1 MKLKT
6 IRAKT
11 KIITL
16 IASLCVIVNL
26 LQDSGVAV
34 TIVRGSYVRERLAN
48 RQQSNLKSRVRSRV
62 RAHAGVRM
70 LDQMDDDIM

>member
-6 IRAKT
+6 IRAKS

-16 IASLCVIVNL
+16 IASLCLIVNL
-26 LQDSGVAV
+26 MQDSGVAV
-34 TIVRGSYVRERLAN
+34 AIVRGSYVRERLDN
-48 RQQSNLKSRVRSRV
+48 RQQSKVRSRVRSRV
-62 RAHAGVRM
+62 RSHAGVRM